1 MAYREDTA
9 EIVIVGAG
17 PAGSTLAALLAG
29 RGHDVLLLDRAIF
42 PRDKTCGD
50 GLTPR
55 AVGALARLGLLD
67 GLAANGYRRIH
78 AALLH
83 APNGDRWLMRFAD
96 YDLGLP
102 TFGLVVPRFELDD
115 YLRRHA
121 VSQGARFRGGVD
133 AERPL
138 YGAPTGAGRRTVIG
152 VEARTA
158 DGPLR
163 VHARITVL
171 ATGAAIGL
179 LRAFGVLRAMPPGIN
194 AVRGYFAR
202 VPDLTDAFEFYFDA
216 DLAPGYGW
224 VFPVGEDRANI
235 GLGVLARDGTGPAIN
250 LRSRLDEFLRRHRRL
265 AAAVPAG
272 SEGVRFYPHL
282 AGATSPHWAN
292 AARGA
297 FHGLSLATTRGHLT
311 RAVLEG
317 VAYQIRE
324 NLEITGEIAGPAAEV
339 ILYGGGA
346 QSALWRE
353 IIGDVLG
360 RPIAWTAAVE
370 TAGLGAAMLAA
381 AGCGACASL
390 DEARDQMAPSLE
402 RRLPRPDRV
411 ALYAEQFAAYRRDE
425 ALLLRDAT

>member
-272 SEGVRFYPHL
+272 PIKGYPIRIDFPRCRTSGDGFLVIGEAAGLVNPVTGEGIDLAMESAELAAEAIHTVLAAGDLTAGGLRRYDRDLRGRYAGFFRGIRVLLRLATGPRALNVLIRQAQHRPYLARTIAGINLGVASPWLAFSPRTWHDILCGVR
-282 AGATSPHWAN
+282 
-292 AARGA
+292 
-297 FHGLSLATTRGHLT
+297 
-311 RAVLEG
+311 RA
-317 VAYQIRE
+317 
-324 NLEITGEIAGPAAEV
+324 
-339 ILYGGGA
+339 
-346 QSALWRE
+346 
-353 IIGDVLG
+353 
-360 RPIAWTAAVE
+360 
-370 TAGLGAAMLAA
+370 
-381 AGCGACASL
+381 
-390 DEARDQMAPSLE
+390 
-402 RRLPRPDRV
+402 
-411 ALYAEQFAAYRRDE
+411 
-425 ALLLRDAT
+425 